1 MNITKDILEE
11 SNILLARYLEI
22 NKFYSVTIT
31 AYGISIQGCFHKDV
45 YNDFIDDGFNV
56 DLNLKSGYTFVRLKK
71 NKVTVVFDVKGT
83 LEEIINLKKEM
94 EWD

>member
-22 NKFYSVTIT
+22 DKFYSVTIT
-31 AYGISIQGCFHKDV
+31 VYGISIQGCFDKDV

-56 DLNLKSGYTFVRLKK
+56 DLNLESGYTFVRLKK

-83 LEEIINLKKEM
+83 LEEVVELKKDM
-94 EWD
+94 GWD